1 MFYAKLQTKNNPV
14 YKTQFKFS
22 FFLEEAKDESDES
35 DNEELNKPSFVQKK
49 SKSKPDMAIRRK
61 QLRAQ
66 SKKITDQIK
75 KKKQQFKKKK
85 PGKTKA

>member
-1 MFYAKLQTKNNPV
+1 MQTKALYDKETKLIPC
-14 YKTQFKFS
+14 
-22 FFLEEAKDESDES
+22 FFLFVEEPKDESDGS
-35 DNEELNKPSFVQKK
+35 DTETSKPAFVQKK
-49 SKSKPDMAIRRK
+49 SKSRPDMAIRRK

-85 PGKTKA
+85 PGKAKA